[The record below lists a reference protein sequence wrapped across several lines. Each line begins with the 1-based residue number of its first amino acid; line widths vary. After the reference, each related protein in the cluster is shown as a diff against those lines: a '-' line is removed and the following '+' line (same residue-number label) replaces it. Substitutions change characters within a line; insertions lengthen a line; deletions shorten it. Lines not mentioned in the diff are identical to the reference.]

1 MFYLGWFE
9 VVVVVLFQLLV
20 FVAVLLCCATRAPLG
35 TSEPVIMCRD
45 EEDPAATRFLGDSGP
60 SLAYL
65 QMRAVKGQTFNY
77 F

>member
-1 MFYLGWFE
+1 MLLLFCFSCWFLWLFYFVVQLGIE
-9 VVVVVLFQLLV
+9 
-20 FVAVLLCCATRAPLG
+20 TRAPLG